1 MLAAPPCTRASCT
14 SPAQNVTTPGN
25 VTFYRLLGV
34 TLSRRAGGTI
44 PSDMGT
50 ALRNFP
56 GIYKLSQIRFRLV
69 MALIAAIKSAT
80 YGEQASFICIY
91 APL

>member
-34 TLSRRAGGTI
+34 TLSRRPGGTI

-56 GIYKLSQIRFRLV
+56 GLYKLSQIRFRLV
-69 MALIAAIKSAT
+69 MAVIAAIKSAT
-80 YGEQASFICIY
+80 YGKEAGSICIY